1 VTVVVVT
8 VVVVTVLVVVTVVVV
23 YNTLMCRAFQLHVLH
38 STNQHYRRH
47 GNVLTLAGVVP
58 PEGLVLLVPA
68 SGGAKLGTEKGTNNM
83 GVLREMAVVLGV
95 VVGGTAVSPHP
106 PSSSLPPR
114 HRHCSC
120 CCGVCGC

>member
-1 VTVVVVT
+1 MCQELEFWKQHFLSHVANVVVV
-8 VVVVTVLVVVTVVVV
+8 VQII
-23 YNTLMCRAFQLHVLH
+23 FQLHVLH
-38 STNQHYRRH
+38 SRNQYNCRH
-47 GNVLTLAGVVP
+47 GNVPTLAGVVP

-95 VVGGTAVSPHP
+95 VVGGAAVSPHP

-120 CCGVCGC
+120 C